1 MSCPTLLWGFFFP
14 VKLTFAIQDDFI
26 FKGVSKVVKLSKL
39 FFFIGFFEFAKIELS
54 SVVAGMSITFLLHTT
69 LKAFLTSNL
78 SLYRRMEKK

>member
-69 LKAFLTSNL
+69 LKAFLTSNV